1 MLLVV
6 NLGLKAQTNYPV
18 IQAGTNVNN
27 SPWYGLGSSNVTFPG
42 VNHSAIQLAG
52 YYGVLF
58 KTTGGEFSLNHQG
71 NVGIGTTEPVA
82 KLDVR
87 GDISIK
93 YGNSLKVH
101 TNWNGNGN
109 DKILKTGWIS
119 ERGNFL
125 DLFVPGNGA
134 SAESKIAIN
143 QNGNV
148 GIGTRNPLSKLQIA
162 GGSNNWD
169 ESFQGKNVG
178 TIHLDPE
185 SRSNNF
191 GNAIT
196 FGASDV
202 SDGEDAQAGIY
213 VRTDGS
219 YGTKMYFSTT
229 DSYTVGSKTA
239 MTIDH
244 RGNVGIGLAIPNT
257 KLHVRGYEL
266 ASAINSQSIIAKFEG
281 NTIGN
286 SSKFQILNKR
296 NTNGTTWSNTS
307 LRLQRSIDN
316 TPQAFIDFGIEDK
329 ASNYGLAF
337 GTRNGYHGIQQTR
350 MVIQENGYVGIG
362 TTTPDSK
369 LAVNGKIHTKEVK
382 VDLIG
387 WADFVFE
394 DKYELPTLKEVE
406 NHIKEKGHL
415 KNIPSAKDVSKNGI
429 YLGEMNA
436 KLLQKIEEL
445 TLYTIQQEKKI
456 KQQEKE
462 LKKLKVFSV
471 RLDQIEKMLKVK
483 R

>member
-1 MLLVV
+1 V
-6 NLGLKAQTNYPV
+6 
-18 IQAGTNVNN
+18 
-27 SPWYGLGSSNVTFPG
+27 
-42 VNHSAIQLAG
+42 
-52 YYGVLF
+52 
-58 KTTGGEFSLNHQG
+58 LNHRILQKKNG

-148 GIGTRNPLSKLQIA
+148 GIGTTNPSTKLHVVGNQNSNWVSTVSNTAAFGHSIYTGYNNGDVTYGLVIE
-162 GGSNNWD
+162 GGKTGVND
-169 ESFQGKNVG
+169 IDFAVTDKFYV
-178 TIHLDPE
+178 I
-185 SRSNNF
+185 
-191 GNAIT
+191 GN
-196 FGASDV
+196 
-202 SDGEDAQAGIY
+202 
-213 VRTDGS
+213 
-219 YGTKMYFSTT
+219 
-229 DSYTVGSKTA
+229 
-239 MTIDH
+239 
-244 RGNVGIGLAIPNT
+244 GNVGIGTRTAHD
-257 KLHVRGYEL
+257 KLNIHNNDSNSNIGLKITRGAE
-266 ASAINSQSIIAKFEG
+266 NHG
-281 NTIGN
+281 
-286 SSKFQILNKR
+286 
-296 NTNGTTWSNTS
+296 
-307 LRLQRSIDN
+307 LRLGVNN
-316 TPQAFIDFGIEDK
+316 THAFLWTKE
-329 ASNYGLAF
+329 NQNLAF
-337 GTRNGYHGIQQTR
+337 GTKNIER
-350 MVIQENGYVGIG
+350 MTITKSGNIGIG

-415 KNIPSAKDVSKNGI
+415 KDIPSAKDVSKNGI

-445 TLYTIQQEKKI
+445 TLYTIKQEKKI
-456 KQQEKE
+456 KQQESN
-462 LKKLKVFSV
+462 LKMLLK
-471 RLDQIEKMLKVK
+471 RIEKLERK
-483 R
+483 